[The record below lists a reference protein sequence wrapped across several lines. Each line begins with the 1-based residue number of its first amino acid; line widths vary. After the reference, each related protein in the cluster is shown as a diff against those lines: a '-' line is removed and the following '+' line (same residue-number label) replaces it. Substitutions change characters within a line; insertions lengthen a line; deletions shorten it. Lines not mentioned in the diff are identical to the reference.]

1 MKKMGHKLTL
11 CDLLIMPVQ
20 RVTRYP
26 LLLEVLYKYTEQAN
40 LMDELGT
47 LMQARKTMEGI
58 ANAADGM
65 MSISRLQ
72 GFAVS

>member
-11 CDLLIMPVQ
+11 CDLLILPVQ

-40 LMDELGT
+40 LVDELEA
-47 LMQARKTMEGI
+47 LKQARKIMEGI
-58 ANAADGM
+58 AYAADGM

-72 GFAVS
+72 GFNVS